1 MAMNLKKLIKNEKEI
16 KSIVYVDGGNN
27 TTVEYDKFDVI
38 RNNYEDY
45 IIIYKPD
52 LKQKEIIRKYLSE
65 YMAKKGDEENSSKIY
80 DDKEFLYT
88 LFKELTDVFTDE
100 FDIENEE
107 DLKTWN
113 AIVENPSDLFINA
126 NQELTQ
132 IVNEILMIFIKDIQ
146 EFNKIPKGLKKDVL
160 KNMEEIQ
167 KQNKLKQEE
176 AKLKKERDLAKKEYE
191 DMVKKMKEY
200 EEKFGVIGE

>member
-16 KSIVYVDGGNN
+16 KSIVYIDGGNN

-65 YMAKKGDEENSSKIY
+65 YMAKKGDEENSSKLY

-88 LFKELTDVFTDE
+88 MFKELTDVFTDE

-132 IVNEILMIFIKDIQ
+132 IANEILMVFIKDIQ

-200 EEKFGVIGE
+200 EEKYGVIGE

>member
-1 MAMNLKKLIKNEKEI
+1 MVMNLKKLIKNEKEI

>member
-1 MAMNLKKLIKNEKEI
+1 MVMNLKKLIKNEKEI

-65 YMAKKGDEENSSKIY
+65 YMTKKGDEENSSKIY

>member
-65 YMAKKGDEENSSKIY
+65 YMTKKGDEENSSKLY

-100 FDIENEE
+100 FNIENEE
-107 DLKTWN
+107 DLKIWN
-113 AIVENPSDLFINA
+113 TIVENPSDLFVNA

-132 IVNEILMIFIKDIQ
+132 IANEILMIFIKDIQ

-200 EEKFGVIGE
+200 EEKFGAIGE